1 MGIHVIAEFLGVNP
15 EKISRVEKTRE
26 ILDRVIAKSGLHAI
40 SSSFHQ
46 FEPYGVS
53 AVYLLSESH
62 LSVHTWPEYE
72 YVALDIFTCGDD
84 EPALRAFELLVEE
97 FKPKVV
103 EKKII
108 RREPYEKSG
117 KSDIKRAC
125 PLKEDYLGTS

>member
-62 LSVHTWPEYE
+62 LSIHTWPEYE
-72 YVALDIFTCGDD
+72 YVAIDIFTCGEDG
-84 EPALRAFELLVEE
+84 PALKAFELLVEE
-97 FKPKVV
+97 FQPKEI

-108 RREPYEKSG
+108 RRDLYEKNRNSNT
-117 KSDIKRAC
+117 KRTC
-125 PLKEDYLGTS
+125 NFEKKHMGTP

>member
-1 MGIHVIAEFLGVNP
+1 MGIHVIAEFLGVKS

-62 LSVHTWPEYE
+62 LSVHTWPEHE
-72 YVALDIFTCGDD
+72 YVALDMALDIFTCGAD
-84 EPALRAFELLVEE
+84 EPALKAFELLVEE
-97 FKPKVV
+97 FQPKIV

-108 RREPYEKSG
+108 RRDLYERNRSSNTK
-117 KSDIKRAC
+117 
-125 PLKEDYLGTS
+125 GTCGL